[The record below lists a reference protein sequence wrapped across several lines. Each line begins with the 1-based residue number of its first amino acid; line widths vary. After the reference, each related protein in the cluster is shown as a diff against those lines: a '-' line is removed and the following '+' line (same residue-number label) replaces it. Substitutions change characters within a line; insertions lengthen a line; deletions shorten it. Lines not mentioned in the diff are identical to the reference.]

1 MEKDII
7 GKEIS
12 GKIVKV
18 ENYGLFVEFD
28 NNQGFLPK
36 QNMNIGKKKKL
47 IDVFSFGFIVK
58 ARVINLK
65 KDCYILSQKDKI
77 NDEKNV
83 EKKAPFKKE
92 KVKKKKIKKEKIY
105 NIEKEEINQEPKIEK
120 TKITDLHKLKYL
132 GNMKISVK
140 KGKKAIIELT
150 QEKEEKQEFLEIPE
164 GFLEKIITTTESK
177 IKKFE
182 NIKQELLEKGCLD
195 SRGQSDEF

>member
-12 GKIVKV
+12 GKVIKV

-36 QNMNIGKKKKL
+36 QNMNIGKKRKL
-47 IDVFSFGFIVK
+47 IDIFSLGFIVK
-58 ARVINLK
+58 ARVINFK
-65 KDCYILSQKDKI
+65 KDFYILSQKDKI

-92 KVKKKKIKKEKIY
+92 KVKKKKIKKEKID
-105 NIEKEEINQEPKIEK
+105 NVEKAVINQEPKIEK
-120 TKITDLHKLKYL
+120 TKITDLHKLRYL

-140 KGKKAIIELT
+140 KGKKAIIELA
-150 QEKEEKQEFLEIPE
+150 QENEEKQEFLEIPN
-164 GFLEKIITTTESK
+164 GFLEQIIATTESK

-182 NIKQELLEKGCLD
+182 NIKQELLEKGYLD

>member
-12 GKIVKV
+12 GKVIKV

-36 QNMNIGKKKKL
+36 QNMNIGKKRKL
-47 IDVFSFGFIVK
+47 IDIFSLGFIVK
-58 ARVINLK
+58 ARVINFK
-65 KDCYILSQKDKI
+65 KDFYILSQKDKI

-92 KVKKKKIKKEKIY
+92 KVKKKKIKKEKID
-105 NIEKEEINQEPKIEK
+105 NVEKAVINQEPKIEK
-120 TKITDLHKLKYL
+120 TKITDLHKLRYL

-140 KGKKAIIELT
+140 KGKKAIIELA
-150 QEKEEKQEFLEIPE
+150 QENEEKQEFLEIPD
-164 GFLEKIITTTESK
+164 GFLEQIIATTESK

-182 NIKQELLEKGCLD
+182 NIKQELLEKGYLD